1 MVKNPPANAGN
12 SGDMGSIPGSGKS
25 PGEGKGNPLQ
35 YSCLGNPHGQR
46 SLAGNS
52 PCGQKESDMT
62 KQLSTA
68 HTSLP
73 TSGNTSVKL
82 DANYLRHSKSPKKSL
97 SIYKRS
103 TKIQSY
109 A

>member
-1 MVKNPPANAGN
+1 MGFPGGADGKKSACKEE
-12 SGDMGSIPGSGKS
+12 DLGSIPGLGRC
-25 PGEGKGNPLQ
+25 PGGGYGNPLQ

-68 HTSLP
+68 HTCH
-73 TSGNTSVKL
+73 TYT
-82 DANYLRHSKSPKKSL
+82 
-97 SIYKRS
+97 
-103 TKIQSY
+103 
-109 A
+109 